1 VVLVV
6 SPCENQ
12 SQITTLISCEKNC
25 VYSIAHSNINFFPLN
40 LVIGKTSGF
49 FAGCAVALTLALIL
63 IIRARN
69 IMDKPG
75 ATQYMDNMFPLY
87 RYTSSKTQ

>member
-1 VVLVV
+1 MVLIV
-6 SPCENQ
+6 SPYENQ
-12 SQITTLISCEKNC
+12 SQIIILTSCEKSC
-25 VYSIAHSNINFFPLN
+25 VYNIIHSNIHFFPLN

-87 RYTSSKTQ
+87 RYTSSKSE